1 MLTGLLLQ
9 NIALIE
15 SLELEFSSGFTVL
28 TGETGAG
35 KSILLDALDAVL
47 GGAQGASG
55 IRLLRAGVDRARIE
69 AAFQLSPSLEQWLV
83 AAEFDPEEDLL
94 ISREWKRQD
103 GDRFSSRC
111 RLNGSTVHRQQLLEL
126 RPLLIALTV
135 QGQTQLLSRAGQQRL
150 WLDRLGGAPLAEAK
164 AQVADA

>member
-47 GGAQGASG
+47 GGAQGALQKS
-55 IRLLRAGVDRARIE
+55 LNCSPAVS
-69 AAFQLSPSLEQWLV
+69 LSLKAIAHEDPS
-83 AAEFDPEEDLL
+83 
-94 ISREWKRQD
+94 
-103 GDRFSSRC
+103 
-111 RLNGSTVHRQQLLEL
+111 
-126 RPLLIALTV
+126 
-135 QGQTQLLSRAGQQRL
+135 
-150 WLDRLGGAPLAEAK
+150 
-164 AQVADA
+164 